1 MFEPFFTTK
10 QQGQGSGL
18 GLATTYGIVKQCNGY
33 IDVSSSP
40 GCGSI
45 FKIFLP
51 RVEAVVPE
59 TPTTNAPEARQE
71 SRKTIL
77 VAEDESAVR
86 ALLARI
92 LSEKGYEVLEAADGM
107 EALKLMQ
114 QHASSCHLVITD
126 VIMPRLNGPAL
137 AQHLAALSPSVKI
150 LFISGYTGDTV
161 FTNGVGKDAF
171 LLQKPIMPQALTDKV
186 EEILCNC

>member
-1 MFEPFFTTK
+1 M
-10 QQGQGSGL
+10 
-18 GLATTYGIVKQCNGY
+18 
-33 IDVSSSP
+33 
-40 GCGSI
+40 
-45 FKIFLP
+45 
-51 RVEAVVPE
+51 R
-59 TPTTNAPEARQE
+59 
-71 SRKTIL
+71 
-77 VAEDESAVR
+77 
-86 ALLARI
+86 
-92 LSEKGYEVLEAADGM
+92 LEAADGM

-137 AQHLAALSPSVKI
+137 AQHLVALSPSVKI

-186 EEILCNC
+186 EEILCMGVEFVKADAVSSYESGQLRNLP